1 MLNSVLYRPLSH
13 SLFVFLFSV
22 EVLLNSVLQY
32 SKTVFALCFS
42 INVFLFCL
50 LCLKRKKIPIFFLI
64 LICVSAVYYSLFPNP
79 YMRSEILSYCLL
91 CMIFYLSVDSLNR
104 DMMLLRTVYSIGVV
118 HCSLCILEFFLK
130 KNLFLDLLGFSGKY
144 DSSMGRVSGLTTHPI
159 PAAFFALVVLLL
171 SLLFYR
177 VRGQKKYILYGFIA
191 LCAIILTQSR
201 SAYLFLVIAALIYM
215 LMQVFFIKKETSK
228 KRVVGF
234 ISLIIFGCVL
244 VIYSS
249 LTKGFLYEF
258 TFGRF
263 LQLGD
268 VATAG
273 SLLQRVGSMDFI
285 LNYLG
290 SSIFRLSTWC
300 GHGFGGLYY
309 YLISHDIWF
318 VKPDYY
324 LVDNQYISFIY
335 DIGIIGIVVLLFLT
349 ARQVVEYLDIYFK
362 TRNANVEI
370 SIIPL
375 LMFLS
380 ILFVIFFFEFYG
392 FPICI
397 LLFPLI
403 TAFTNVYIG
412 KYESKELEFS

>member
-1 MLNSVLYRPLSH
+1 MLNSILYRPLLH
-13 SLFVFLFSV
+13 DVFVFFFSL
-22 EVLLNSVLQY
+22 ELLLNSVLQY
-32 SKTVFALCFS
+32 SKAVFALCFS
-42 INVFLFCL
+42 INAFLFCL

-64 LICVSAVYYSLFPNP
+64 LIGVSLVYYLLFPNP
-79 YMRSEILSYCLL
+79 YLRSEIVSYCFL
-91 CMIFYLSVDSLNR
+91 CMIFYLSVESLNR
-104 DMMLLRTVYSIGVV
+104 DMMLLRAVYSIGVV
-118 HCSLCILEFFLK
+118 HCSLCILQFFLK

-177 VRGQKKYILYGFIA
+177 VRGQKKYVFYGFIA
-191 LCAIILTQSR
+191 LCGIILTQSR
-201 SAYLFLVIAALIYM
+201 SAYLFLVIAVLLYM
-215 LMQVFFIKKETSK
+215 LIQVFFIKKKTSK

-244 VIYSS
+244 VIYSF
-249 LTKGFLYEF
+249 LTRGFLYESI
-258 TFGRF
+258 FGRF

-268 VATAG
+268 VAMAG

-318 VKPDYY
+318 VKPNYY

-335 DIGIIGIVVLLFLT
+335 DIGIVGIVVLLFWAT
-349 ARQVVEYLDIYFK
+349 RQVVEYLDIYFK

-380 ILFVIFFFEFYG
+380 ILFMIFFFEFYG

-403 TAFTNVYIG
+403 TAFANVYIG
-412 KYESKELEFS
+412 KYESKELEYS

>member
-1 MLNSVLYRPLSH
+1 MLNSILCRPVLH
-13 SLFVFLFSV
+13 GLFVFFFSV
-22 EVLLNSVLQY
+22 ELLLNGVLQY
-32 SKTVFALCFS
+32 SKVVFALCFS
-42 INVFLFCL
+42 INAFLFCL
-50 LCLKRKKIPIFFLI
+50 LCLKRKKIPIFFLV
-64 LICVSAVYYSLFPNP
+64 LICVSVVYYSLFPNP
-79 YMRSEILSYCLL
+79 YIRSEILSYCLL
-91 CMIFYLSVDSLNR
+91 CMIFYLSVENLKR
-104 DMMLLRTVYSIGVV
+104 DMMLLRAVYSIGVV
-118 HCSLCILEFFLK
+118 HCSLCILQFFLK
-130 KNLFLDLLGFSGKY
+130 KNLFLDLLGLSGKY

-177 VRGQKKYILYGFIA
+177 VKGQKKYVFYGFIA
-191 LCAIILTQSR
+191 LCGIILTQSR
-201 SAYLFLVIAALIYM
+201 SAYLFLVTAALLYM
-215 LMQVFFIKKETSK
+215 LIQVFFTKKKTSK

-234 ISLIIFGCVL
+234 ISLIIFVCVL
-244 VIYSS
+244 VIYSF
-249 LTKGFLYEF
+249 LTRGFLYESI
-258 TFGRF
+258 FGRF

-318 VKPDYY
+318 VKPNYY
-324 LVDNQYISFIY
+324 LVDNQYISFTY
-335 DIGIIGIVVLLFLT
+335 DIGIVGIVVLLFWAT
-349 ARQVVEYLDIYFK
+349 RQVVGYLDIYFK

-380 ILFVIFFFEFYG
+380 ILFMIFFFEFYG

-403 TAFTNVYIG
+403 TAFANVYIG
-412 KYESKELEFS
+412 KYESKELEYS